1 MNPEL
6 ETEGREV
13 GVLEVLDVLLKHWRL
28 IVGFPLAITFFAAL
42 ITLILPTQYTATTS
56 FVPEGGSEGSTL
68 PSGLSGIAS
77 QFGISLPVGRETSP
91 EFYSDVLYSRT
102 IVEDVLQTAFPDP
115 KTAEAGTV
123 ATLLDLLEIE
133 GDSLT
138 DRLQAGRKDMAE
150 RTSVRVKTET
160 GVVSLSVET
169 PYPSLSAD
177 VANQFV
183 TLLNRFNLETR
194 QSNAKI
200 RREFA
205 EARNAQA
212 ETELREA
219 EEDLRRFL
227 EENRRFSGSP
237 QLQFQ
242 HDRLQ
247 RQVTI
252 RQEVLTALRREYEQ
266 ARIQEVNDTPVI
278 TVIDTAVPPYKKSS
292 PHRTI
297 IVIVVFVL
305 ASLIAIAAAF
315 GREFVQRAKAAD
327 RQDYK
332 QFENRW
338 AVIKSELRRPFGRR
352 G

>member
-1 MNPEL
+1 MNSEPV
-6 ETEGREV
+6 TEDREV
-13 GVLEVLDVLLKHWRL
+13 GLLEVLDVLLKHWRL
-28 IVGFPLAITFFAAL
+28 IVGFPLVIAFFAAL
-42 ITLILPTQYTATTS
+42 ITLFLPTQYTATTS
-56 FVPEGGSEGSTL
+56 FVPETGSEGSAL

-77 QFGISLPVGRETSP
+77 QFGISLPGGRETSP

-115 KTAEAGTV
+115 RAGAAGSA

-138 DRLQAGRKDMAE
+138 DRLQAGREEMAE

-219 EEDLRRFL
+219 EENLRRFL
-227 EENRRFSGSP
+227 EENRTFRGSP

-278 TVIDTAVPPYKKSS
+278 TVIDTAVPPYEKSS
-292 PHRTI
+292 PHRKL
-297 IVIVVFVL
+297 IVIVVFVF
-305 ASLIAIAAAF
+305 AGLIAIAMAF
-315 GREFVQRAKAAD
+315 IREFVEHARS
-327 RQDYK
+327 QDDTDFK
-332 QFENRW
+332 RFTDSW
-338 AVIKSELRRPFGRR
+338 SAFKSEVRRPFRSRR
-352 G
+352 